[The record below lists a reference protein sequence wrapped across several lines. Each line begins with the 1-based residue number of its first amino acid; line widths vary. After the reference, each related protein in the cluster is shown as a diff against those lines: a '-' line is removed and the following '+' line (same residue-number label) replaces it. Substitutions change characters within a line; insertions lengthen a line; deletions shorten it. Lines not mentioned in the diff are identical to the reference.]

1 MGLFDIFKK
10 GYSKNNKYKRVEGL
24 NWTPTFYSTGVYTK
38 AFETDVVQQAIR
50 CITQEMKKLEP
61 RHVQRKDNGY
71 RVINDNIQ
79 SVLDNPNALM
89 VTADFIEKV
98 VYNLLTTSNSFVL
111 PVWENEV
118 LTSLYPLQP
127 VNVEF
132 LQDLSNNLFVKLSFS
147 NGYESTVKYTDLI
160 HIRNNFGA
168 NEFLGGNAQGEID
181 SKALQKVTDLNE
193 TLLDGVQKSIKSSY
207 AVNGILKINT
217 MMDEGKTEA
226 ALADLTQKLNNNE
239 NGFMTMDLKGE
250 FVPFN
255 KDVKVVD
262 ESTLKFVDEK
272 LLRFFG
278 VSVAILTGDYT
289 PEQYSSFYQ
298 KTIEPLV
305 ISMSQAFTKAIFTKK
320 ESASFGHRIIFYHDK
335 LDFVSINDKKEIGA
349 LLSSTGACS
358 IDELRSIFGMSPCE
372 DENLGKTL
380 IMSKNYGSA
389 ESVKDQVS
397 VEAGLEDEKEPSDL
411 SE

>member
-24 NWTPTFYSTGVYTK
+24 NWQPTFYSAGVYTK

-98 VYNLLTTSNSFVL
+98 VYNLLTTSNSYVL
-111 PVWENEV
+111 PVWENGF
-118 LTSLYPLQP
+118 LTALYPLQP

-132 LQDLSNNLFVKLSFS
+132 LQDTSNSLFVKMSFS

-181 SKALQKVTDLNE
+181 SKALQKVTELNE
-193 TLLDGVQKSIKSSY
+193 ILLDGVQKSIKSSY

-305 ISMSQAFTKAIFTKK
+305 ISMSQAFTKAIFTKR
-320 ESASFGHRIIFYHDK
+320 ESASFGHKIIFYHDK

-372 DENLGKTL
+372 DENLGKTM

-397 VEAGLEDEKEPSDL
+397 VEADATKKEQ
-411 SE
+411 ENQEV